1 MLTASELTI
10 INGADD
16 LLPSAYL
23 WGVTAVLVGLTL
35 YMASPRYRRR
45 KLKPWLGP
53 NAPVGRIQIR
63 QVLCGCSAI
72 GVSAGF
78 ALRNNVIILI
88 FVVPSLSLL
97 GLASLQLRR
106 FSRSEDAGSK
116 SPKES

>member
-1 MLTASELTI
+1 MLTASELII
-10 INGADD
+10 INRADH
-16 LLPSAYL
+16 LLPAAYL

-53 NAPVGRIQIR
+53 SARVARIQILH
-63 QVLCGCSAI
+63 VLCGCSAI

-78 ALRNNVIILI
+78 ALRNDVVILI
-88 FVVPSLSLL
+88 FTVPSLSLL

-106 FSRSEDAGSK
+106 FSRSGGAGSR
-116 SPKES
+116 PRES